1 MSAIEDV
8 LAPLRAYAQGHA
20 TGDPAHHR
28 RAFLPTA
35 HVEGLRDGSFVSM
48 DLDEFCTLF
57 TGSPAE
63 DEAER
68 TRTIDQVHVGGTV
81 ATATMTLRHGEVTF
95 TDMFVLL
102 RVDGEWRIANKVFH
116 RH

>member
-1 MSAIEDV
+1 MSIEDV
-8 LAPLRAYAQGHA
+8 LVPLRAYARGHA
-20 TGDPAHHR
+20 TGDVSHF
-28 RAFLPTA
+28 RAAFWPSA
-35 HVEGLRDGSFVSM
+35 HVEGARDGELASM
-48 DLDEFCTLF
+48 DMDHYETLF
-57 TGSPAE
+57 DGRPAA

-68 TRTIDQVHVGGTV
+68 TRSIDHVEVHGTV

-102 RVDGEWRIANKVFH
+102 QVGGEWRIANKVYH